1 MELSDEELTKI
12 VLKHEEK
19 VRNII
24 RTLNE
29 MEGKLLKFSFEL
41 TKRCNE
47 NIILFFTLQQH
58 PCINISSYTGIE
70 VSCTDRQ
77 CYPSASTEKTC
88 HECYMKTTYFFHSA
102 CLNERS
108 RKGHQIRFCQSCI
121 LSCHGFSNESL
132 HHLNS
137 MKLLQEDVLKVLKNK
152 FKKKFDFSRLMTKV
166 TFDGFYL
173 NRFQKNRQ
181 NFPYK
186 NDAMYRWNMV
196 YAADDEP
203 IVTILYCFEKK
214 NINIFFA

>member
-1 MELSDEELTKI
+1 MEMSDEELTKI
-12 VLKHEEK
+12 VLKNEEK

-24 RTLNE
+24 KTLNE
-29 MEGKLLKFSFEL
+29 MEDKLLKFSFEL

-47 NIILFFTLQQH
+47 NIVLFFTLQQH
-58 PCINISSYTGIE
+58 PCINITRYIGVE
-70 VSCTDRQ
+70 VSCTGQ
-77 CYPSASTEKTC
+77 GCYSFALTEKTC
-88 HECYMKTTYFFHSA
+88 PECNMKTTNFFNST

-108 RKGHQIRFCQSCI
+108 RKGHFCRDCV
-121 LSCHGFSNESL
+121 LLCHGFSIESL
-132 HHLNS
+132 KYLDS
-137 MKLLQEDVLKVLKNK
+137 IKLSQEDVLKVLKNK
-152 FKKKFDFSRLMTKV
+152 FNKKFDFCRLLTKV

-186 NDAMYRWNMV
+186 NDTMYIWNMV